1 MAIRTE
7 LTLRL
12 QNTPGAVGRICQ
24 YLSEDR
30 INILA
35 MQLEHNGLMRLLVD
49 NPLHAA
55 ELLRE
60 RKIQVD
66 TREVIYTIV
75 PNDAGVL
82 GRTAKLLADAGVNVE
97 YLYSTVVEGHT
108 MAAVVVGVP
117 DAVKASSLAGL

>member
-7 LTLRL
+7 IALRL
-12 QNTPGAVGRICQ
+12 QNTPGAAARVCQ
-24 YLSEDR
+24 HLADNR

-55 ELLRE
+55 GLLRE
-60 RKIQVD
+60 LKFQVD
-66 TREVIYTIV
+66 TRDVIYTIV
-75 PNDAGVL
+75 PNDTGVL
-82 GRTAKLLADAGVNVE
+82 ARMTKLLADAGVNVE

-108 MAAVVVGVP
+108 MAAIVIGVP
-117 DAVKASSLAGL
+117 DAAKASSLAGL

>member
-7 LTLRL
+7 IALRL
-12 QNTPGAVGRICQ
+12 QNTPGAAARICQ
-24 YLSEDR
+24 HLADDR

-60 RKIQVD
+60 RKLQVE
-66 TREVIYTIV
+66 TRDVLYTVV

-82 GRTAKLLADAGVNVE
+82 GRMAKLLSDAGVNVE
-97 YLYSTVVEGHT
+97 YLYSTAVEGYA

-117 DAVKASSLAGL
+117 DAAKASALAGI

>member
-7 LTLRL
+7 LALRL

-35 MQLEHNGLMRLLVD
+35 MQLEHTGLMRLIVD

-60 RKIQVD
+60 RKIQVE
-66 TREVIYTIV
+66 TRDVIYTVV

-82 GRTAKLLADAGVNVE
+82 GRMAKLLADAGVNVE
-97 YLYSTVVEGHT
+97 YLYSAGVEGHP

-117 DAVKASSLAGL
+117 DAAKASSLAGL

>member
-7 LTLRL
+7 LALRL
-12 QNTPGAVGRICQ
+12 QNTPGAAARICQ
-24 YLSEDR
+24 HLAEDR

-35 MQLEHNGLMRLLVD
+35 MQLEHNGLMRVLVD

-60 RKIQVD
+60 RRIQVEERD
-66 TREVIYTIV
+66 VIYTIV
-75 PNDAGVL
+75 PNDAGVM
-82 GRTAKLLADAGVNVE
+82 GRMAKLLADAGVNVE
-97 YLYSTVVEGHT
+97 YLYSTAVEGST
-108 MAAVVVGVP
+108 MAAVVIGVP